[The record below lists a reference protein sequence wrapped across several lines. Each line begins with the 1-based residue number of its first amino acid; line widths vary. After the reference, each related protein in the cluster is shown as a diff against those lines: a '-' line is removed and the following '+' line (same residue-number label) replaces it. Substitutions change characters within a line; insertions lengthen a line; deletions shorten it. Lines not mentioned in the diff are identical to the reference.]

1 MGDTCTSMADSCQC
15 MAKPLQYCKVIS
27 LQLKL
32 ANFKKKKGATGGGW
46 ARRDIVKTHN
56 TGETSNKQEDDHS
69 CRGSSQGVRSP
80 SPTQSSQTLCGLRP
94 FTRKVSPQTLGFE
107 GYASL
112 HMGKLEGL
120 RKQTLSGL
128 KGCVQNFT
136 LSQTKYRSSNLKGNW
151 IRSNF

>member
-1 MGDTCTSMADSCQC
+1 MGDTCTPMADSCQC
-15 MAKPLQYCKVIS
+15 MAKPLQYSKVIS

-32 ANFKKKKGATGGGW
+32 TKLKKKKEATCGGW
-46 ARRDIVKTHN
+46 ARHDIVKTHN
-56 TGETSNKQEDDHS
+56 TGEISNKQEDNHN
-69 CRGSSQGVRSP
+69 CRGSSQRVMSP
-80 SPTQSSQTLCGLRP
+80 SPTQSSQTLCGLRS

-112 HMGKLEGL
+112 QIGKLEGL

-136 LSQTKYRSSNLKGNW
+136 LSQTKYRSRNLKGNW